1 MKNHDFDTVADQLA
15 AINETLAEAALD
27 ILSRAVKGDTRDLT
41 AEKDLQR
48 ARRAVAKAESIMR
61 GITDERND

>member
-1 MKNHDFDTVADQLA
+1 MKYHDFDTVADQLA

-27 ILSRAVKGDTRDLT
+27 ILSRAVKGDSRDLT
-41 AEKDLQR
+41 VEKDLQR
-48 ARRAVAKAESIMR
+48 ARRDVAKAESIMR

>member
-15 AINETLAEAALD
+15 AINEALAEAALD
-27 ILSRAVKGDTRDLT
+27 ILSRAVKGDNRDLKV
-41 AEKDLQR
+41 EKDLQR
-48 ARRAVAKAESIMR
+48 ARRAVAKAESIVR